1 MVAYV
6 IVVREEPI
14 HTPEEMA
21 EYARKGAANP
31 PDPNMTALSIY
42 GALTPLEGDP
52 PDGIAM
58 LQFPT
63 VEDAKAW
70 YYSEGYQDA
79 SKHRRAAAK
88 YRAVIIEGL

>member
-6 IVVREEPI
+6 IVMREEPV
-14 HTPEEMA
+14 HTPEQMA
-21 EYARKGAANP
+21 EYARKGASNP
-31 PDPNMTALSIY
+31 VDPKMKVLSVY
-42 GALTPLEGDP
+42 GPLTPLEGDP

-58 LQFPT
+58 LEFPT

-79 SKHRRAAAK
+79 SQHRRAAAK
-88 YRAVIIEGL
+88 YRAVILEGL

>member
-6 IVVREEPI
+6 IVMREEPI

-21 EYARKGAANP
+21 EYARKTQTIP
-31 PDPNMTALSIY
+31 PDPKMQLRILY
-42 GALTPLEGDP
+42 GAMTPLEGDP
-52 PDGIAM
+52 PDGVAM
-58 LQFPT
+58 LEFPT

-79 SKHRRAAAK
+79 AKHRLAAARH
-88 YRAVIIEGL
+88 RAMIIEGP

>member
-6 IVVREEPI
+6 IFIREEPI

-31 PDPNMTALSIY
+31 RDPKMKPLVVY
-42 GALTPLEGDP
+42 GAQTAIEGDP

-58 LQFPT
+58 LEFPT

-70 YYSEGYQDA
+70 YYGDAYQDA

-88 YRAVIIEGL
+88 YRAVIVEGY